1 MGAVKR
7 GWRRALAASLLAVAL
22 WSAGGL
28 SAGAGP
34 AVPTFNQRSV
44 QWSRDALG
52 TDPVDTIGS
61 AGCALTAA
69 AMVTAAY
76 GYSTNPQQL
85 NRWLTAHGGYIENDL
100 LLWRQAAAATQ
111 GAVRWQWLHVPGIVP
126 QLRTDDQ
133 DIEDLPPQS
142 MVEAQLDAGRLVV
155 AEVRLHGGMHFVV
168 ITGHSGSILYIN
180 DPWYGD
186 RTTLQARYGNYR
198 QAVHS
203 AQVYYRN

>member
-1 MGAVKR
+1 VG
-7 GWRRALAASLLAVAL
+7 ASLLALAS
-22 WSAGGL
+22 WSAAGL
-28 SAGAGP
+28 SAVAAP
-34 AVPTFNQRSV
+34 AVPIFSQRSH

-52 TDPVDTIGS
+52 SDPVDTIGS
-61 AGCALTAA
+61 SGCALTAVT
-69 AMVTAAY
+69 MVTAAY

-111 GAVRWQWLHVPGIVP
+111 GSVRWQWLHVPGIVS

-142 MVEAQLDAGRLVV
+142 LVEAQLDAGRLVV

-168 ITGHSGSILYIN
+168 ITGHSGRILYIN
-180 DPWYGD
+180 DPWFGD
-186 RTTLQARYGNYR
+186 RTTLQARYGAYK

-203 AQVYYRN
+203 AQVYDRG